1 MQVQPRDT
9 DDRFYYNVHKM
20 ELERVKYLLK
30 SYLRTRLFKIE
41 RYLLYL
47 VEKDQASLL
56 SEGEMAF
63 AWSLYEGKKSH
74 FSHVLLNKLPA
85 RLNPFESETL
95 DDRLVT
101 PPNGEEFVF
110 VRFLRDYEAYML
122 NIEVEIAVKAHAVY
136 FLPYVAIREF
146 LERGEAELL

>member
-1 MQVQPRDT
+1 
-9 DDRFYYNVHKM
+9 M

-47 VEKDQASLL
+47 VEKDQSSLL
-56 SEGEMAF
+56 SEGEMSY
-63 AWSLYEGKKSH
+63 AWSLYEGKKWH
-74 FSHVLLNKLPA
+74 FGHVFLNKLPG
-85 RLNPFESETL
+85 RLNPFEAADSMEE
-95 DDRLVT
+95 RLLT

-122 NIEVEIAVKAHAVY
+122 NIEVEIAIKAHAVY
-136 FLPYVAIREF
+136 FLPYCAVREF
-146 LERGEAELL
+146 CERGEAELL